1 MTIRANTSAEAGAAV
16 VAKIACALAVALALT
31 GTMASTPA
39 RAQTAP
45 PLGPAGSS
53 DPGDVL
59 PFDPAAGAGPGTAPG
74 SSAGDPASGGTSPVV
89 AGGSGAGAGAVGGAS
104 GDPSGDPS
112 GTAAAAGAGD
122 ATRGAAPARLPV
134 SIRFGGDDEAGSD
147 RDLSTTIQILI
158 LMTVLTLT
166 PALLLT
172 MTSFTRIIIVLSFL
186 RRALATQELPPN
198 QIMVGIALFLTLAVM
213 SPILVQMHE
222 QALDPYLEKEISM
235 EDAGKRAGVILSDFL
250 LKQTRET
257 DLALIY
263 KLTREAPPRTAA
275 EVPLRILVPAFVLS
289 ELKTAFQIGFVIFL
303 PFLVIDMAVASIL
316 LSMGMFMLPPII
328 ISTPFK
334 ILLFILVDG
343 WYLVVQSLFRSFS

>member
-1 MTIRANTSAEAGAAV
+1 MSIERPARSARIARYVLTCAV
-16 VAKIACALAVALALT
+16 GLALL
-31 GTMASTPA
+31 GSGPLSFAQPPA
-39 RAQTAP
+39 VGPTA
-45 PLGPAGSS
+45 SS

-59 PFDPAAGAGPGTAPG
+59 PFDPSAGTGGGAPSTSGPVG
-74 SSAGDPASGGTSPVV
+74 SSAPGPTDRGAGTLGVSGLPST
-89 AGGSGAGAGAVGGAS
+89 GGSGVTAG
-104 GDPSGDPS
+104 
-112 GTAAAAGAGD
+112 
-122 ATRGAAPARLPV
+122 RLPV
-134 SIRFGGDDEAGSD
+134 SIRFGGDDEAGSQ

-222 QALDPYLEKEISM
+222 QALGPYLEKEITM
-235 EDAGKRAGVILSDFL
+235 QDAGARAGVILSDFL

-275 EVPLRILVPAFVLS
+275 DVPLRILIPAFVLS
-289 ELKTAFQIGFVIFL
+289 ELKTAFQMGFVIFL
-303 PFLVIDMAVASIL
+303 PFLVIDMVVASIL

-343 WYLVVQSLFRSFS
+343 WYLVVQSLFRSFQ